1 MRSLPTTSWFVREGI
16 GDTIGVKGGF
26 KTIIMLKN
34 RLHPLSLLGF
44 VSFDRAKHL
53 AISTFIMGR
62 CIHPHIGVD
71 CVWSVRG
78 CEGVGVRGGMG
89 GCEPMR

>member
-1 MRSLPTTSWFVREGI
+1 MPYHRGKGEG
-16 GDTIGVKGGF
+16 F
-26 KTIIMLKN
+26 ETIIFLN
-34 RLHPLSLLGF
+34 HRLHPLSLLRF
-44 VSFDRAKHL
+44 VSLDRTKHL
-53 AISTFIMGR
+53 AISTLIIGR

-71 CVWSVRG
+71 CVWSERG